1 MTPLARYI
9 KDPDA
14 VLPYS
19 IEWSSWVPDGETMS
33 TAVWAIDSPSTPTL
47 EIDSSALAST
57 LATVVLSGGTAG
69 TTYIVR
75 CRATTTPSAYV
86 DDRSIVITVEDR

>member
-1 MTPLARYI
+1 MTPLARYK

-19 IEWSSWVPDGETMS
+19 IEWSAWVPDGETLS
-33 TAVWAIDSPSTPTL
+33 TCVWAIDSPSTPTL
-47 EIDSSALAST
+47 EIDGSSLAGT
-57 LATVVLSGGTAG
+57 VATAVLSGGTAG
-69 TTYIVR
+69 TVYVVR
-75 CRATTTPSAYV
+75 CRATTTPSTYV

>member
-1 MTPLARYI
+1 MNTLARYK

-19 IEWSSWVPDGETMS
+19 IEWSAWVPDGETLS
-33 TAVWAIDSPSTPTL
+33 TAVWAIDSPSAPTL
-47 EIDSSALAST
+47 EIDASSLAGT
-57 LATVVLSGGTAG
+57 LSTVVLSGGTAG
-69 TTYIVR
+69 TVYVVR

-86 DDRSIVITVEDR
+86 DDRSILITVEER